1 MERPIVIETVSTL
14 QERLAP
20 ERAARRSI
28 GLVPTLGDLHEG
40 HFSLIRRARAECDVV
55 VVSDFV
61 NPTQFGEGED
71 YQHYPRDLERDVQ
84 LCAREG
90 VDIVFAPSHQEIYR
104 EGFAT
109 YVVQER
115 LMEKLCGA
123 SRPAHFRGVTTIVAK
138 LFNIV
143 QPTASYWGQKDAQQ
157 VAVIKRMVAD
167 LNFAIKVVVCP
178 IVRETDGLAIS
189 SRNRYLNSDQRQD
202 ALSLYR
208 SLNKARELVASGE
221 TNSLRLCRQM
231 REVIE
236 RTPSAKID
244 YVAIV
249 HSETL
254 EDVDNIDREVLV
266 AVAARFG
273 RARLIDNM
281 LVSPPAKPRK

>member
-14 QERLAP
+14 RERLAP

-28 GLVPTLGDLHEG
+28 GLVPTMGDLHEG
-40 HFSLIRRARAECDVV
+40 HLSLIRRARAECDVV

-61 NPTQFGEGED
+61 NPTQFGAGED
-71 YQHYPRDLERDVQ
+71 YERYPRDLERDVQ
-84 LCAREG
+84 LCAMEG
-90 VDIVFAPSHQEIYR
+90 VDIVFAPSHEEIYR
-104 EGFAT
+104 EGSVT
-109 YVVQER
+109 YVVQEG

-143 QPTASYWGQKDAQQ
+143 LPTASYWGQKDAQQ

-167 LNFAIKVVVCP
+167 LNFATRVVVCP
-178 IVRETDGLAIS
+178 IVREPDGLAIS
-189 SRNRYLNSDQRQD
+189 SRNRYLSSDQRQD
-202 ALSLYR
+202 ALSLSR
-208 SLNKARELVASGE
+208 SLNKAREMIASGE
-221 TNSLRLCRQM
+221 TNSGHVLQRM
-231 REVIE
+231 RRIIE
-236 RTPSAKID
+236 ETSSAKLD
-244 YVAIV
+244 YAAIV

-273 RARLIDNM
+273 GARLIDNV
-281 LVSPPAKPRK
+281 LVSPPAKPSK